1 MIIRALKYALNP
13 FIYYRFILT
22 IPVNMK
28 LYATAKIYFNLENL
42 NLELENGVQNCAWLF
57 HKHDYLAVFFSN
69 IADI

>member
-1 MIIRALKYALNP
+1 M
-13 FIYYRFILT
+13 T

-42 NLELENGVQNCAWLF
+42 NLELENGVQNYAWLF